1 MPCPNR
7 RSCQNGGRVLPNVEN
22 GSVITLETECRICAG
37 KDRRVVS
44 GVGRDAKPL
53 TTVICTGCGLVHSHP
68 IPTKEELDR
77 FYAVDYRKAYKSTYE
92 PKLKHTY
99 RYAPGAYQRAA
110 QIAGHASPE
119 QTRFLDIGSGS
130 GEFLY
135 MARKMGFE
143 VTGVE
148 PNTGYADYT
157 KRVLGLPV
165 QNCTYETADLRDDGY
180 DIINLNHVLEHLPDP
195 LASLR
200 AINGLL
206 RDNGLFSVAVPNIQ
220 NTNHAPSTRFHY
232 AHIYNFNHETLKAML
247 LKAGFKIIP
256 AASASTTILAR
267 KVSESFS
274 DAPIEM
280 PENYETLWADLH
292 ATSAIAHA
300 ASKKGIGR
308 LLGKLHRYPREYLLA
323 VSHGSAPKILDRAFA
338 RLNRTA
344 PVRTPTQAGN

>member
-1 MPCPNR
+1 MA
-7 RSCQNGGRVLPNVEN
+7 NVEN
-22 GSVITLETECRICAG
+22 GSVVTLETECRICAG
-37 KDRRVVS
+37 KNRRVVS
-44 GVGRDAKPL
+44 GVGRGSKPL

-77 FYAVDYRKAYKSTYE
+77 FYTVDYRKAYKSTYE

-99 RYAPGAYQRAA
+99 RYAPGAYQRVAE
-110 QIAGHASPE
+110 IARHASPE

-135 MARKMGFE
+135 MARKAGFK
-143 VTGVE
+143 VTGIE

-157 KRVLGLPV
+157 RRVLGLPV
-165 QNCTYETADLRDDGY
+165 QNCTYETAALDPDGY

-200 AINGLL
+200 VINSLLRESGLL
-206 RDNGLFSVAVPNIQ
+206 SVAVPDIQ
-220 NTNHAPSTRFHY
+220 HTNHAPWTRFHF

-247 LKAGFKIIP
+247 LKAGFEIIP
-256 AASASTTILAR
+256 EGSASTTFLAR
-267 KVSESFS
+267 KVSEHFS
-274 DAPIEM
+274 DAPMEM

-292 ATSAIAHA
+292 ATSTIGHV

-308 LLGKLHRYPREYLLA
+308 FLNKCYRYPKEYLLA
-323 VSHGSAPKILDRAFA
+323 VSHGNAPKILDRVFA
-338 RLNRTA
+338 RMNRTA
-344 PVRTPTQAGN
+344 PVRAGTDPRS